1 MNLRDQHVLITGG
14 SSGIGLAIAQQ
25 AAAEGA
31 KVSLIARDQTKLEQA
46 RAEIVKVAPACL
58 EVVTSSVDVSVE
70 AEVQAALQTIEAAH
84 GPIDVLITS
93 AGVAQAGYFEEIPT
107 EVFERLMAVNYFGT
121 LYPIKAVLPAM
132 RKRGAGA
139 ILIVSSGVGLHGF
152 FGYTPYG
159 PTKFAL
165 RGLAESLRAE
175 MKDTGVQ
182 ISIVY
187 PPDTDTPQL
196 TEETRTK
203 PPETKALTAQGGI
216 WTAENVAKL
225 TLKGLKRGRFSIT
238 PGVPLTL
245 LAWGHSLLAPMLYWF
260 FDRTAKKARQ
270 QDDDQA

>member
-31 KVSLIARDQTKLEQA
+31 KLSLMARDQAKLEQA
-46 RAEIVKVAPACL
+46 RGEIVEHAPACL
-58 EVVTSSVDVSVE
+58 EIVTVSADVSQE
-70 AEVQAALQTIEAAH
+70 AEVIAALRTAQATH
-84 GPIDVLITS
+84 GPVDVLITS
-93 AGVAQAGYFEEIPT
+93 AGVAHAGYFEDIPT
-107 EVFERLMAVNYFGT
+107 EIFERTMAVNYFGT

-132 RKRGAGA
+132 RKRGHGA
-139 ILIVSSGVGLHGF
+139 ILLVSSGVGLHGF

-196 TEETRTK
+196 AEESRTK

-216 WTAENVAKL
+216 WSAENVAKL

-238 PGVPLTL
+238 PGVALTL
-245 LAWGHSLLAPMLYWF
+245 LAWLHSLLAPALYWF
-260 FDRTAKKARQ
+260 FDRTAKKARTK
-270 QDDDQA
+270 AE

>member
-1 MNLRDQHVLITGG
+1 MTLRDQHVLITGG

-31 KVSLIARDQTKLEQA
+31 RVSLIARDQANLQLA
-46 RAEIVKVAPACL
+46 RTEIVKHAPACL
-58 EVVTSSVDVSVE
+58 EILIASADVTQDTEVQTALKTVE
-70 AEVQAALQTIEAAH
+70 ATH

-93 AGVAQAGYFEEIPT
+93 AGVAHAGYFEEIPT
-107 EVFERLMAVNYFGT
+107 EVFERTMAVNYFGT

-132 RKRGAGA
+132 RKRGRGV
-139 ILIVSSGVGLHGF
+139 ILLVSSGVGLHGL

-196 TEETRTK
+196 AEETRTK
-203 PPETKALTAQGGI
+203 PSETKALTAKGGI
-216 WTAENVAKL
+216 WSAENVAKL

-245 LAWGHSLLAPMLYWF
+245 LAWGHSLLAPVLYWF

-270 QDDDQA
+270 QDHDQS